1 MVEVH
6 LNARSPVL
14 IVWSLIM
21 LVIGMIAVALR
32 IASMRTRR
40 RGMKLHDYLVFTSM
54 VSLSLVE
61 FNGLA
66 DHSKAN
72 ASWIRDRYGSG

>member
-1 MVEVH
+1 M
-6 LNARSPVL
+6 NARSPVL

-54 VSLSLVE
+54 VSLS
-61 FNGLA
+61 
-66 DHSKAN
+66 
-72 ASWIRDRYGSG
+72 

>member
-1 MVEVH
+1 M
-6 LNARSPVL
+6 NARSPVL

-40 RGMKLHDYLVFTSM
+40 REAKLHDYLVFTSM
-54 VSLSLVE
+54 VSLS
-61 FNGLA
+61 
-66 DHSKAN
+66 
-72 ASWIRDRYGSG
+72 